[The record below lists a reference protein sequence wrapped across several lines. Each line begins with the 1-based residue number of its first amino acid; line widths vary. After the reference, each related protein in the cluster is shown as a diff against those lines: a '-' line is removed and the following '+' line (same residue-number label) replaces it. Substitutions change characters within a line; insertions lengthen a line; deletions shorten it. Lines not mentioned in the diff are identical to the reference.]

1 MNVNLLL
8 TQFYVRRAY
17 LGTEKYDDAVEILDK
32 AMSRYDTNRLAFPAG
47 SVIMHFFLGQA
58 YEVAGSPIFG

>member
-47 SVIMHFFLGQA
+47 SVLWKAAPLTG
-58 YEVAGSPIFG
+58 